1 VVAHANGFIK
11 PKKCVMLFLDHPP
24 TFLFFTGKGGV
35 GKTSLSCAAAIHLAR
50 QGKKVLLVST
60 DPASNVGQVFSQI
73 IGNNITAIATVAGL
87 SALEIDP
94 QLAAQQYRERIVG
107 PVRGQLPDSVV
118 KSIEEQLSGA
128 CTTEIAAFDEFTALL
143 TDAALIAGYDHIIFD
158 TAPTGHTIRLL
169 QLPGAWS
176 GFIETNPGG
185 ASCLGPLSGL
195 EKQRQRYADAVKA
208 LSDPDRTRLIL
219 VARAQKGTLD
229 EVARTHQ
236 ELAAIGLARQH
247 LVINGVLPE
256 GEAGR
261 DALAAAIRR
270 HEREALASMPAVLR
284 NLPTDQLPLKAV
296 NLVGVEALSSL
307 FSDRDEA
314 APMTAGTFANSND
327 LPRLSTLVGEI
338 AKTGHGLVM
347 MMGKGGVGKT
357 TLAAAVA
364 VALAQRGLP
373 VHLTTSDPAAHLT
386 DTLSGSLDN
395 LEVSRIDPQ
404 AEITRYRQH
413 VLDTKGQG
421 LDVEGRAM
429 LEEDLRSPCT
439 EEIAVFQAFSR
450 IIREAGKKF
459 VVMDTAPTGHTLLLL
474 DATGAYHRE
483 ATRHIDSHLHHTTP
497 MMRLQDPERTKVMIV
512 TLAETTPVLEAAHL
526 QEELRRAGIEPWAW
540 LINNSLSAA
549 PTSSPLLKQ
558 RAAFE
563 LAQIEVV
570 RTRYATRVVL
580 VPMQAEEPIGLERL
594 LDLVEPQS
602 APDLAGAT
610 RKS

>member
-1 VVAHANGFIK
+1 
-11 PKKCVMLFLDHPP
+11 MRFLEHPP

-35 GKTSLSCAAAIHLAR
+35 GKTSLSCATAIHLAR

-60 DPASNVGQVFSQI
+60 DPASNVGQVFSQT
-73 IGNNITAIATVAGL
+73 IGKQITAIATVAGL

-107 PVRGQLPDSVV
+107 PIRGQLPDSVV

-143 TDAALIAGYDHIIFD
+143 TDAVLIAGYDHIIFD

-219 VARAQKGTLD
+219 VARAQKGALD
-229 EVARTHQ
+229 EVARTHR

-256 GEAGR
+256 REAAH

-270 HEREALASMPAVLR
+270 HEQEALTAMPAVLR
-284 NLPTDQLPLKAV
+284 TLPIDYLPLKAA
-296 NLVGVEALSSL
+296 NLVGVEALSNL

-314 APMTAGTFANSND
+314 APVTAGTFANSID
-327 LPRLSTLVGEI
+327 LPRLSTLVDEI

-373 VHLTTSDPAAHLT
+373 VHLTTSDPAAHLI
-386 DTLSGSLDN
+386 DTLSGTMDN
-395 LEVSRIDPQ
+395 LDVSRIDPQ

-413 VLDTKGQG
+413 VLDTKGQD
-421 LDVEGRAM
+421 LDAEGRAM

-483 ATRHIDSHLHHTTP
+483 ATRHIDPHLHHTTP
-497 MMRLQDPERTKVMIV
+497 MMRLQDSERTKVMIV
-512 TLAETTPVLEAAHL
+512 TLAETTPVLEATHL

-540 LINNSLSAA
+540 LINNSLFAA

-563 LAQIEVV
+563 LAQIEAV
-570 RTRYATRVVL
+570 RTRYATRIAL
-580 VPMQAEEPIGLERL
+580 VPMQDKEPIGIERL
-594 LDLVEPQS
+594 LTLVEPQR
-602 APDLAGAT
+602 APDLAVAT
-610 RKS
+610 RTS